1 MANQTELLFDK
12 WQDASGVN
20 RKTIIQTKHYH
31 YTTNSDSYIS
41 FADSYYDVPWSFT
54 FTPKRSDS
62 LLYIYSIDQ
71 IRAINSLGVAYG
83 ISRDGSRIAGS
94 YHNGGT
100 NLDFYYKGSE
110 VNHHRNLNAKVV
122 VPANS
127 TNATTFRP
135 WMISWSSGTAEFSNG
150 HGTHQMLILEIAQ

>member
-1 MANQTELLFDK
+1 MATQTELLFDK

-20 RKTIIQTKHYH
+20 RKTIIQTKHFH
-31 YTTNSDSYIS
+31 YTTNSDGYTT
-41 FADSYYDVPWSFT
+41 FTNSYYDVPWSVT

-62 LLYIYSIDQ
+62 LLYVYSIDQ
-71 IRAINSLGVAYG
+71 IRVINTPGAAYG

-94 YHNGGT
+94 YHNSGT
-100 NLDFYYKGSE
+100 NLDFYYKGSG
-110 VNHHRNLNAKVV
+110 VNHHRNMNAKVV

-135 WMISWSSGTAEFSNG
+135 WMVSWSAETGEFSYG
-150 HGTHQMLILEIAQ
+150 HGMHQMLILEIAQ